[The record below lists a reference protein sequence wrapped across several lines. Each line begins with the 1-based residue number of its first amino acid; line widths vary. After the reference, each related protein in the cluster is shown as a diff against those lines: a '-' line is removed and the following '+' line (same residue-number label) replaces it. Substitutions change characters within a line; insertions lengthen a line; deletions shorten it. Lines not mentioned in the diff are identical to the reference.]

1 MKYLSLL
8 LIASQLM
15 YSINAYCDNTSYM
28 TPLNKGMPS
37 PYAGVLLSPPA
48 IASIIADKESVPETI
63 KIETD
68 KARAE
73 EQAASQFKVSEIED
87 KAKTYKAILETQVNG
102 MLKQSNDWEK
112 KVIDCENKKDLT
124 VLWLSLGAV
133 GGIATT
139 IASFII
145 VSKFTGKSVF

>member
-8 LIASQLM
+8 LVASQLTF
-15 YSINAYCDNTSYM
+15 SINAYCDDMSYM
-28 TPLNKGMPS
+28 TPLNKGTPA

-48 IASIIADKESVPETI
+48 IASIIADKEAVPETI

-73 EQAASQFKVSEIED
+73 EQAASQFKVSEVED
-87 KAKTYKAILETQVNG
+87 KAKTDKAILQTQVND
-102 MLKQSNDWEK
+102 MLKQNNVWQEK
-112 KVIDCENKKDLT
+112 AITCENKKDLT
-124 VLWLSLGAV
+124 VLWLGLGAI
-133 GGIATT
+133 GGVATT